1 MDYFFK
7 KSLLSL
13 LQSCLCFTFQF
24 FGHKACGILTPQPG
38 TQAAAPALE
47 GEVLTTSPPGKSQQM
62 SKSYLS
68 VKSANKPDEKSRT
81 FVIVTYVFLSH

>member
-1 MDYFFK
+1 MDYFLK

-13 LQSCLCFTFQF
+13 LKSCLCFRFQF

-47 GEVLTTSPPGKSQQM
+47 GEVLTTGPPGKSQQM
-62 SKSYLS
+62 NKSYLS
-68 VKSANKPDEKSRT
+68 IKNANKPDEKSRT
-81 FVIVTYVFLSH
+81 FVIVTYVFLCH